1 MLTIYGVYLSRA
13 SRVYWAAEELG
24 IPFTAV
30 KVTQARYL
38 KDPFAED
45 APFNTRSPDF
55 LAVNPLAQI
64 PAIDDDGLV
73 LTESLAITLY
83 LAKKNGGPLAPANI
97 AEEGE
102 MLRWTLWAAT
112 ELEPQTVQI
121 VLVHDAGQET
131 SEGGRKAI
139 SVASRMLKMPLA
151 ALELHLAGRDYLV
164 GDRFT
169 IADLNVA
176 EVMRYA
182 MGEPKLFED
191 KPNIRAWYETCHN
204 RPAFEKMMAGRRAE
218 AEALSA
224 AG

>member
-13 SRVYWAAEELG
+13 SRVYWTAEELG
-24 IPFTAV
+24 IAFTAV

-55 LAVNPLAQI
+55 LAVNPQAQI

-83 LAKKNGGPLAPANI
+83 LAKKHGGPLAPADI

-121 VLVHDAGQET
+121 VLVHDAGQEE
-131 SEGGRKAI
+131 SEGGRKTI

-169 IADLNVA
+169 VADLNVA

-191 KPNIRAWYETCHN
+191 KPNIRAWYEACHA

-218 AEALSA
+218 AAALSA
-224 AG
+224 AD

>member
-1 MLTIYGVYLSRA
+1 MLTIYGVFLSRA
-13 SRVYWAAEELG
+13 SRVYWMAEELG
-24 IPFTAV
+24 LSYKSV

-38 KDPFAED
+38 KDPFAPD

-55 LAVNPLAQI
+55 LAVNPSAQI

-73 LTESLAITLY
+73 LTESLAITFY
-83 LAKKNGGPLAPANI
+83 LAQKHGGPLAATDV

-112 ELEPQTVQI
+112 EVEPQTVQI
-121 VLVHDAGQET
+121 VLVHDAGQQD
-131 SEGGRKAI
+131 SEGGRKTI
-139 SVASRMLKMPLA
+139 SVASRMLKIPLS

-169 IADLNVA
+169 VADLNVA
-176 EVMRYA
+176 EVLRYA

-191 KPNIRAWYETCHN
+191 KPNIRAWYERCHA
-204 RPAFEKMMAGRRAE
+204 RPAFERMMTGRREE
-218 AEALSA
+218 AAALSA
-224 AG
+224 S

>member
-13 SRVYWAAEELG
+13 SRVYWMAEELG
-24 IPFTAV
+24 LPFSSV

-55 LAVNPLAQI
+55 LAVNPSAQI
-64 PAIDDDGLV
+64 PAIDDGGLV

-83 LAKKNGGPLAPANI
+83 LAKKHGGPLAPADI
-97 AEEGE
+97 TEEGE

-112 ELEPQTVQI
+112 EVEPQTVQI
-121 VLVHDAGQET
+121 VLVHDAGQEA
-131 SEGGRKAI
+131 SEGGRKTIA
-139 SVASRMLKMPLA
+139 VASRMLKIPLS
-151 ALELHLAGRDYLV
+151 ALELHLAGRSYLV

-169 IADLNVA
+169 VADLNVA

-191 KPNIRAWYETCHN
+191 KPNIRAWYERCHA
-204 RPAFEKMMAGRRAE
+204 RPAFERMMAGRRAE
-218 AEALSA
+218 AAALSGA
-224 AG
+224 D

>member
-13 SRVYWAAEELG
+13 SRVYWTAEELG
-24 IPFTAV
+24 IPFKAV

-45 APFNTRSPDF
+45 APFNTRSSDF
-55 LAVNPLAQI
+55 LAVNPSAQI

-83 LAKKNGGPLAPANI
+83 LAKKHGGPLAPADI

-139 SVASRMLKMPLA
+139 AVASRMLKMPLSV
-151 ALELHLAGRDYLV
+151 LELHLAGRDYLV

-169 IADLNVA
+169 VADLNVA

-191 KPNIRAWYETCHN
+191 KPNIRAWYENCHN
-204 RPAFEKMMAGRRAE
+204 RPAFEKMMAGRREE
-218 AEALSA
+218 AAALSV